1 MSTARKVLLSAT
13 GLLAALALVSILG
26 GSMIWLLS
34 GASGAH
40 GLDTVGTAST
50 TPRPADTVDVGEG
63 WGHYGGDPGGNR
75 YSQALQITGR
85 RRR

>member
-26 GSMIWLLS
+26 GSMIWLL
-34 GASGAH
+34 SGAH